1 MPVTLL
7 NPVGL
12 AEPPAGAYHH
22 VAIATGT
29 KHVYVAGQIAR
40 DADGAP
46 VAGGDLAGQVE
57 QAYRNIAIALD
68 AAGATFAD
76 VVRLTFYVV
85 DWSPEKF
92 EPLLEGISRAT
103 DVLQVKAPP
112 ASLIEVVSL
121 FEPDVLVEIL
131 ATAVVD

>member
-1 MPVTLL
+1 MGVTLI
-7 NPVGL
+7 NPDGL

-22 VAIATGT
+22 VAIATGS

-40 DADGAP
+40 DASGNP
-46 VAGGDLAGQVE
+46 VATGDLAGQVE
-57 QAYRNIAIALD
+57 QAYRNIATALQ

-85 DWSPEKF
+85 DWTMEKF
-92 EPLLEGISRAT
+92 GPLMEGINRAT
-103 DVLQVKAPP
+103 EALQVQAPP

>member
-1 MPVTLL
+1 MAVTLI
-7 NPVGL
+7 NPAGL
-12 AEPPAGAYHH
+12 PEPPAGAYHH
-22 VAIATGT
+22 VAIASGSR
-29 KHVYVAGQIAR
+29 HVYVSGQIAR

-46 VAGGDLAGQVE
+46 VATGDLAGQIE
-57 QAYRNIAIALD
+57 QAYRNIGVALA
-68 AAGATFAD
+68 AAGASFTD

-85 DWSPEKF
+85 DWSMDKF
-92 EPLLEGISRAT
+92 EALMAGINRAT
-103 DVLQVKAPP
+103 EELGVPAPP

>member
-1 MPVTLL
+1 MAVTLI
-7 NPVGL
+7 NPEGL

-29 KHVYVAGQIAR
+29 RHVFIAGQIAR
-40 DADGAP
+40 DGHGNP
-46 VAGGDLAGQVE
+46 VAPNDLAGQVE
-57 QAYRNIAIALD
+57 QAYRNIAVALE

-85 DWSPEKF
+85 DWAPEKLG
-92 EPLLEGISRAT
+92 PLLEGIERAT
-103 DVLQVKAPP
+103 EALQVVAAP